1 MNTCKIMNNYWMLI
15 ILPLLISCQPQSN
28 DGLPEDLGSLKNLLR
43 QKKSE
48 EKALGDEIKTIES
61 MIAQLDTNLLE
72 KKSLVTTLPLESTDF
87 QRYITIQGSLA
98 SRDIVNASSEVG
110 GRILQVLVQ
119 EGSPVSRGQ
128 LIARVDVESIDKQV
142 AEVEKSLELANDIY
156 ERQSRLWEQEI
167 GSEVQYLQAKNNKER
182 LEKSLETLQY
192 QRSRSTVYS
201 PITGTV
207 DKVMLKAGELAAP
220 GAPIAQIL
228 DTRNLKV
235 VADAPEDL
243 LTKIKAG
250 DLVEVYFPSIDQR
263 EEVRISLIGSSIDPS
278 NRTFQIEMQMRNGSG
293 VLKPNLLAEI
303 KVNDF
308 TEEDVL
314 VLPLSLVQQEVGGR
328 DYVLVAANDDNGL
341 YAKKVYVET
350 GESYDGDVVIK
361 SGLTTEDLVIDQGAR
376 GLSANERIEITQDKI
391 TSAQ

>member
-1 MNTCKIMNNYWMLI
+1 MNNYWMLI

-61 MIAQLDTNLLE
+61 MIAQLDTNLQE
-72 KKSLVTTLPLESTDF
+72 KKSLVTTLPMESTDF

-119 EGSPVSRGQ
+119 EGSSVNRGQ
-128 LIARVDVESIDKQV
+128 LIARVDLESIDKQV

-243 LTKIKAG
+243 LTKIKVG

-278 NRTFQIEMQMRNGSG
+278 NRTFQIEMQMQNGSG

-328 DYVLVAANDDNGL
+328 DYVFVAANDDNGL

>member
-1 MNTCKIMNNYWMLI
+1 MLI

-61 MIAQLDTNLLE
+61 MIAQLDTNQQE

-98 SRDIVNASSEVG
+98 SRDIVIASSEVG

-119 EGSPVSRGQ
+119 EGSSVNRGQ
-128 LIARVDVESIDKQV
+128 LIARVDLESIDKQV

-207 DKVMLKAGELAAP
+207 DKVMLKAGELAAA

-243 LTKIKAG
+243 LTKIKVG

-278 NRTFQIEMQMRNGSG
+278 NRTFQIEMNMRNGSG

>member
-1 MNTCKIMNNYWMLI
+1 MLI

-48 EKALGDEIKTIES
+48 EKALGYEIKTIES
-61 MIAQLDTNLLE
+61 MIAQLDTNLQE

-119 EGSPVSRGQ
+119 EGSSVNRGQ
-128 LIARVDVESIDKQV
+128 LIARVDLESIDKQV

-278 NRTFQIEMQMRNGSG
+278 NRTFQIEMQIRNGSG